1 MLAGAGTLRILPGM
15 PVLVLAS
22 LPGEWLMENAKFEWI
37 KAVKSNAGPKSST
50 TRLVL
55 MTLSTHMDNS
65 GGSCFPSIDLL
76 ARETAL
82 SKKFVGLHLQ
92 EAVNQGWLVRESRKS
107 SGQAWRQYHYS
118 PNIPGGGDLD
128 AKKVVTLSQHLNKKG
143 GDFKGKGGDPEDKK
157 VVTQGHTSISYSY
170 SESISFLSGLL
181 LQLILERRKAFKKPN
196 LNTWSKDLEKML
208 RIDKRDPVEVESVIR
223 WCQADPFWQN
233 NVLSAR
239 KLREKYDQLCLKMN
253 SGTGTKR
260 KAERFM
266 EEGYYD

>member
-1 MLAGAGTLRILPGM
+1 MSD
-15 PVLVLAS
+15 V
-22 LPGEWLMENAKFEWI
+22 KYKWI
-37 KAVKSNAGPKSST
+37 DAVKSNAGPKSST

-55 MTLSTHMDNS
+55 MMLSTHMGNN

-76 ARETAL
+76 ARETLL
-82 SKKFVGLHLQ
+82 SKRVVGLHLQ
-92 EAVNQGWLVRESRKS
+92 QATMQGWLVRESRKS

-143 GDFKGKGGDPEDKK
+143 GYPEDKGGYPEGKK
-157 VVTQGHTSISYSY
+157 VVTQGNTSISISIPKSIPYSL
-170 SESISFLSGLL
+170 SELL